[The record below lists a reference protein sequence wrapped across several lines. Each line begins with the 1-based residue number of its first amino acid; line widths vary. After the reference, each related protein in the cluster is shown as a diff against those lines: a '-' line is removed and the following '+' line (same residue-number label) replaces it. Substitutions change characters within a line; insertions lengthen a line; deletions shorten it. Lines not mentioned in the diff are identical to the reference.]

1 MPKLIKDNQ
10 PQFNKDFLKFRKQY
24 YFNETKE
31 LLARHK
37 LLTAFIICLL
47 APGIKSIQAI
57 GVPFY
62 AIIEPSSSL
71 SVKLLFLMPLLF
83 FLMVLTKAQS
93 KFIKGGTFRVY
104 LDTLYMP
111 STVYK
116 KIDALILLLS
126 LNVVWIAILFGAG
139 KIYLLPARPVLLF
152 SYYCLYCAMLMVMFV
167 LLLNSLYKNTRG
179 VLILVLSLILI
190 AAVSTEDIWLLNVV
204 TALGAG
210 LLSAVVAL
218 KVQPYKRKSK
228 GIKISNKKQ
237 LNRLATDSSPRALFL
252 TQIATYRANKNTFFM
267 RIALCMLLS
276 VIVFFSD
283 ELSANTTSLLLIFI
297 SFESYILSTLF
308 TFFAKNELDYAVFY
322 SIFPYQS
329 FRRRLIEI
337 VMISGI
343 LILSAM
349 PIIVFS
355 LLTSP
360 PVILPLI
367 LILTMNVIT
376 IAVNRVLYACSLRF
390 CLFTALL
397 NTIGNTLAQYLLI
410 GAFFGNQHTV

>member
-1 MPKLIKDNQ
+1 MPELINDSYQK
-10 PQFNKDFLKFRKQY
+10 FNKDFLKFRKKY

-62 AIIEPSSSL
+62 TMIEPSSSL

-83 FLMVLTKAQS
+83 FLIVLTKAQS
-93 KFIKGGTFRVY
+93 KFIKGGTFRDY

-116 KIDALILLLS
+116 KIDMVILLLS

-139 KIYLLPARPVLLF
+139 KLYQLPARPVLLF
-152 SYYCLYCAMLMVMFV
+152 SYYCLYCSMLMAIVV
-167 LLLNSLYKNTRG
+167 LLLNSLYKNTGG
-179 VLILVLSLILI
+179 VLILTFSLILI
-190 AAVSTEDIWLLNVV
+190 AAVSLKEVWVLNVT
-204 TALGAG
+204 TALGVG
-210 LLSAVVAL
+210 LLSAAIAL
-218 KVQPYKRKSK
+218 KVQPYKKK
-228 GIKISNKKQ
+228 NKHVKISNKEQ
-237 LNRLATDSSPRALFL
+237 LTGLAANSSPRVLFL
-252 TQIATYRANKNTFFM
+252 TQIATFRANKNTFFI
-267 RIALCMLLS
+267 RIALCTFLS
-276 VIVFFSD
+276 AISFNLFFSY
-283 ELSANTTSLLLIFI
+283 ELSGNRTSLLLILI
-297 SFESYILSTLF
+297 SIESYILSTLF
-308 TFFAKNELDYAVFY
+308 TFFAKDELDYAVFY

-329 FRRRLIEI
+329 FSRQPIEI
-337 VMISGI
+337 VIVSGI
-343 LILSAM
+343 LILSIM

-355 LLTSP
+355 LFTTP
-360 PVILPLI
+360 PAILSLI

-397 NTIGNTLAQYLLI
+397 NTIGHTLMQYLLI
-410 GAFFGNQHTV
+410 GAFFGN